1 MKTLKF
7 KLISNDKEQINT
19 ETNYYIKDNKM
30 NFKIQDDLFEYDLN
44 NKYLLKRN
52 KETSIKINFIDKVI
66 EITLLTHNYTVD
78 MEIVDLIIKKE
89 DKNIKIEYSFDDGE
103 KNTNCIFITY

>member
-30 NFKIQDDLFEYDLN
+30 NFKIQEDLFEYDLD